1 MKHFDESGVPA
12 FVRSMVTIKLELV
25 GLIFVVA
32 LNHQSGVVNIFCVMM
47 RYVLNDNAR
56 RVWQLCSFDE
66 IIIQVTITLFVI
78 LVQKVLLVENNYVK
92 TSRISGLIDK

>member
-1 MKHFDESGVPA
+1 
-12 FVRSMVTIKLELV
+12 MVTIKLELV

-32 LNHQSGVVNIFCVMM
+32 LNHLSSVVNIFCVLMP
-47 RYVLNDNAR
+47 YVLYDDAR
-56 RVWQLCSFDE
+56 RVWQLCSFDK
-66 IIIQVTITLFVI
+66 IIIQVTIMVFVI